1 MINTIMI
8 TKMIDTFILPEVQE
22 ELNSIQPT
30 LNGRQPYNT
39 NIVEWLSPVIDL
51 SDFFVYPVN
60 GVTEAIN
67 WWQNKEK
74 RNIQKVIGDYEWV
87 DTGIH
92 SLYKDNYL
100 AHSTPEWGPVHYVS
114 CPSSIDGNYTDIPT
128 DVPVVL
134 DIAYVGSAPIKK
146 IPMTPNIEK
155 VFFSLSKSFGIGN
168 IRTGWYFTKRPDVK
182 LHALHNE
189 AMYYNYCATQY
200 AEHLINTYS
209 INYVHSKLKD
219 IQTKVCSNYNITPS
233 DCIWLA
239 TSTDDKYIDYQRSNN
254 IARLC
259 ITKLLKEKHDK
270 QTKKH

>member
-1 MINTIMI
+1 MYIFMINTNMI
-8 TKMIDTFILPEVQE
+8 TKLIDTFILPEVQA
-22 ELNSIQPT
+22 ELNSVQPT
-30 LNGRQPYNT
+30 LNGRQPYKT

-51 SDFFVYPVN
+51 SGFFVYPVN

-67 WWQNKEK
+67 WWQSKEK
-74 RNIQKVIGDYEWV
+74 RNIHKATGDYEWV
-87 DTGIH
+87 DTGWNSIWAD
-92 SLYKDNYL
+92 K
-100 AHSTPEWGPVHYVS
+100 EEVHYVS
-114 CPSSIDGNYTDIPT
+114 CPSSIDGNYTNIPT

-134 DIAYVGSAPIKK
+134 DIAYVGSVPIKK

-155 VFFSLSKSFGIGN
+155 VFFSLSKSFGVSN

-182 LHALHNE
+182 LHALHRE

-200 AEHLINTYS
+200 AEQLINTYS

-219 IQTKVCSNYNITPS
+219 IQAKVCNKYNITPS

-239 TSTDDKYIDYQRSNN
+239 TSTDKKYIDYRRSND

-259 ITKLLKEKHDK
+259 ITEFIKEEHDN